1 MDLRFSTRRVHL
13 SVRPAAALAAAGLVA
28 VAGPTGAALA
38 WDTTAAPPAVV
49 SAHSNVIAQRVV
61 TFADG
66 PHHWSIEQRPLEP
79 QAEPAAWAAPAP
91 EFVIAAH
98 GTVVVTA
105 GTDTYLIA
113 DGEAAFVPADTEVT
127 AAAAG
132 DSGAAVYLIHVM
144 AGDLSGAPT
153 EVGESFTPGAGAHDV
168 DLIATVMDAGQ
179 SADVAASPTGPVLAF
194 VTSGSAEAN
203 GAPLATGEAESVNGA
218 VNLTNTSDGTTIAV
232 ALSIGAVFAG
242 STPPDPIDTTDAI
255 DAEDD
260 DDDDDAAPTTT
271 DTATTAPTTEAPT
284 TTTPVDTDNDDLT
297 DTEEAAAGSNPA
309 VPDTDGDGLWDGV
322 EVHQYNTDP
331 LSRDTDGDGLDDLDE
346 TEHGTDGRNVDS
358 DGDGLSDGQEVYELG
373 SNPVKIDTDSDGLT
387 DVQEL
392 AFGTSL
398 TNPDTDGD
406 TMSDGDEAKQGSDPT
421 VANG

>member
-1 MDLRFSTRRVHL
+1 
-13 SVRPAAALAAAGLVA
+13 
-28 VAGPTGAALA
+28 
-38 WDTTAAPPAVV
+38 VV

-61 TFADG
+61 TFDDG

-79 QAEPAAWAAPAP
+79 HAEPAAWAAPAP

-105 GTDTYLIA
+105 ATDTYLIA
-113 DGEAAFVPADTEVT
+113 EGEAAFVPVGTEVT

-132 DSGAAVYLIHVM
+132 DEGAAVYLIHVM
-144 AGDLSGAPT
+144 AGEPSGAPT
-153 EVGESFTPGAGAHDV
+153 EVGESFSPGAGAHDV
-168 DLIATVMDAGQ
+168 DLLAAVIDAGQ
-179 SADVAASPTGPVLAF
+179 SADIPASPTGPVLAF

-203 GAPLATGEAESVNGA
+203 GALLATGEAESVDGA
-218 VNLTNTSDGTTIAV
+218 VTLTNTSDGTTIAV

-242 STPPDPIDTTDAI
+242 STPPDPIDTNDTGDA
-255 DAEDD
+255 DD
-260 DDDDDAAPTTT
+260 DDDDDAPTTT

-284 TTTPVDTDNDDLT
+284 TTTPVDTDSDDLT
-297 DTEEAAAGSNPA
+297 DTEEAEVGSNPA
-309 VPDTDGDGLWDGV
+309 VPDTDSDGLWDGL
-322 EVHQYNTDP
+322 EVHQHNTDP
-331 LSRDTDGDGLDDLDE
+331 LSRDTDGDGLNDLDE
-346 TEHGTDGRNVDS
+346 TSNGTDGRNVDT
-358 DGDGLSDGQEVYELG
+358 DGDGLSDGQEVHETG
-373 SNPVKIDTDSDGLT
+373 SNPLRLDTDGDGLN

-398 TNPDTDGD
+398 TNPDSDGD